1 MSNKEREVQE
11 ILEGMANSN
20 SFAAVADSFNRIET
34 RSVIRSGS
42 KSNSP
47 NIQSIRSNRSDTN
60 SPQILERLLS
70 QTPFS
75 NEQNFYKQIN
85 NNNNERQRD
94 LTDGKID
101 Y

>member
-11 ILEGMANSN
+11 FLEGMANSN
-20 SFAAVADSFNRIET
+20 SFNRSET
-34 RSVIRSGS
+34 RSVIRSGR

-70 QTPFS
+70 QSPFN
-75 NEQNFYKQIN
+75 NEQNFYKQF
-85 NNNNERQRD
+85 NNNNERQSD
-94 LTDGKID
+94 SIDGKN
-101 Y
+101 